1 MQIFPPGVFRRS
13 PLPESDGSSH
23 WVIAVND
30 GKDGA
35 DELINIDDLI
45 KMLLALLADFEKTQ
59 PQKVA
64 PVMNKQI
71 SQFV

>member
-1 MQIFPPGVFRRS
+1 M
-13 PLPESDGSSH
+13 
-23 WVIAVND
+23 ND
-30 GKDGA
+30 GKDGS

-45 KMLLALLADFEKTQ
+45 KMLLALLADFEETQ
-59 PQKVA
+59 SQKVA